1 LGVWFDA
8 GINVEHAIAKKA
20 ALEKVDN

>member
-1 LGVWFDA
+1 LGVWFNA